1 MQKKRMS
8 SAMHKAKKAIASPS
22 VKKQKKKGSE
32 LEASHR
38 LEQAECKVTV
48 GKKSSRCCQGARV
61 P

>member
-8 SAMHKAKKAIASPS
+8 SAMHKAKKAMASPS
-22 VKKQKKKGSE
+22 IKKQKKQGSQV
-32 LEASHR
+32 EASHR
-38 LEQAECKVTV
+38 LKQAGCKVIA